1 MKPLKLILTLTLV
14 AAVLSIA
21 VAAYNL
27 IGLYRYEKA
36 ETMETVRKCAENAV
50 MLEMINRMQS
60 SEKASES
67 FIRLNAIIESIQNH
81 EGGPARTDTLKA
93 TLATILHFGLE
104 FKDNNWHPDPR
115 TRDSLFRIELI
126 RNGLT
131 PEVAFIGEK
140 NHTQENI
147 RNNLWNTV
155 YRYSPSSTSF
165 YEVFVSPMP
174 GTVLL
179 HLWGIIIPF
188 IIVIC
193 LFTFL
198 SIYLSRTIA
207 RMRTLEEMK
216 DDFTHNMTHEL
227 KTPVAV
233 AYSAADSML
242 RYYDQSDATRNK
254 KFLKIILQRLNY
266 LSGMIEN
273 ILSISMERFKTMQ
286 LNMTSTALKPIV
298 KEVADMISL
307 KSDKP
312 ISIKIEIPEGFSVS
326 ADPVHVANIFSNLLD
341 NAIKYSGESVDIKI
355 NAKEDKITISDNG
368 IGIAQE
374 YLPHIFDKFFRVP
387 TGDHY
392 DAGGYGL
399 GLFYVRHVIE
409 LFGWGIKA
417 ASTPGEGTIFTIII
431 KR

>member
-1 MKPLKLILTLTLV
+1 
-14 AAVLSIA
+14 
-21 VAAYNL
+21 
-27 IGLYRYEKA
+27 
-36 ETMETVRKCAENAV
+36 
-50 MLEMINRMQS
+50 
-60 SEKASES
+60 
-67 FIRLNAIIESIQNH
+67 
-81 EGGPARTDTLKA
+81 
-93 TLATILHFGLE
+93 
-104 FKDNNWHPDPR
+104 
-115 TRDSLFRIELI
+115 
-126 RNGLT
+126 
-131 PEVAFIGEK
+131 
-140 NHTQENI
+140 
-147 RNNLWNTV
+147 
-155 YRYSPSSTSF
+155 
-165 YEVFVSPMP
+165 
-174 GTVLL
+174 
-179 HLWGIIIPF
+179 
-188 IIVIC
+188 
-193 LFTFL
+193 
-198 SIYLSRTIA
+198 
-207 RMRTLEEMK
+207 MRTLEEMK

-273 ILSISMERFKTMQ
+273 ILSISMERFKIMQ

-312 ISIKIEIPEGFSVS
+312 ISIKIEIPEGFSVY
-326 ADPVHVANIFSNLLD
+326 ADPVHVANVFSNLLD

-368 IGIAQE
+368 IGIAPE
-374 YLPHIFDKFFRVP
+374 HLPHIFDKFFRVP
-387 TGDHY
+387 TGDNY

-399 GLFYVRHVIE
+399 GLFYVRHVVE